1 MEFVCSRPSILS
13 LFNNE
18 KAAASNQAT
27 TELFPEGRLE
37 NSPGEN
43 IPGWSEAES
52 EENIPSRLRAP

>member
-1 MEFVCSRPSILS
+1 MEFVRSRPSFRS
-13 LFNNE
+13 LFSHE
-18 KAAASNQAT
+18 QTAASNRAT
-27 TELFPEGRLE
+27 TELFPERRLE